1 MIPIR
6 IKANQLQHD
15 YSDQGATLNLPA
27 EKAAVLDALDRAR
40 VPYGSGEYRL
50 SSGGRV
56 PGFINKA
63 LEDKGH
69 NPSLAEMNH
78 LAERL
83 ELLSGYDYGKL
94 EGILEI
100 RKSNTV
106 ADVINA
112 THNLN
117 RYVQHPVYNDA
128 ELGDVAI
135 ESDGMFESLEQVP
148 DELLDCLDRAKIGE
162 LVRKQDGGVFTE
174 HGYVMLETV
183 GWDAVYDGKSLAG
196 REVTLEPGDPII
208 SLLLSKDEHS
218 YSDNDSGWL
227 HCPADEKEIAAILKK
242 TGAVSL
248 DECAIHE
255 IRCVVP
261 TLADS
266 VFYGTDIGDINTLA
280 GMIQTRCG
288 DDLAKYKAVCEM
300 ENVVDI
306 NTAMNLTERLGEYE
320 FNPCP
325 STAAFGRAA
334 LAETG
339 ADVKLAE
346 EYGFDFHAYG
356 WKAMEEQGARFVAY
370 GFVRHSPGHEQDM
383 EMSEPD
389 SPELAMEM

>member
-6 IKANQLQHD
+6 IKANHLQHD
-15 YSDQGATLNLPA
+15 YSDQGTTLNLSA
-27 EKAAVLDALDRAR
+27 EKAAVLDALDKAR

-63 LEDKGH
+63 LEDTGH

-83 ELLSGYDYGKL
+83 ESLSGYDYGKL

-100 RKSNTV
+100 RKTNTV

-128 ELGDVAI
+128 ELGEVAI

-148 DELLDCLDRAKIGE
+148 DELLDCLDRAKIGA

-183 GWDAVYDGKSLAG
+183 GWDTVYDGKSLAG

-208 SLLLSKDEHS
+208 SLLLSKNEHS
-218 YSDNDSGWL
+218 YSDTDSGWL
-227 HCPADEKEIAAILKK
+227 HCPADEKNITAILMK
-242 TGAVSL
+242 TGAATL
-248 DECAIHE
+248 DDCSIHE
-255 IRCVVP
+255 IRCVIP

-266 VFYGTDIGDINTLA
+266 VLYNADIKDINTLA
-280 GMIQTRCG
+280 GMIQAQG
-288 DDLAKYKAVCEM
+288 GGDLAKYKAVCEM
-300 ENVVDI
+300 ENVSDI

-370 GFVRHSPGHEQDM
+370 GFVRHSGGHEQDM

-389 SPELAMEM
+389 TPELAMEM